1 MGNIDELTVEEC
13 LSLLETKRIGRIGLT
28 TDVGTQIF
36 PVNYV
41 LSEDQQI
48 VFRTLPYGVIAN
60 HAHDADVAFEVDDLD
75 DDTQSGWSVLAV
87 GRCSRISD
95 PSEVHLVREREDPTP
110 WAEGQRILYF
120 TISWT
125 DLTGRQVGSSERTAM
140 VSPGRKATS

>member
-1 MGNIDELTVEEC
+1 MAGFEELTLDEC
-13 LSLLETKRIGRIGLT
+13 LSLLETKRIGRLGLT
-28 TDVGTQIF
+28 TEVGTQIF

-41 LSEDQQI
+41 LTDDQRI

-75 DDTQSGWSVLAV
+75 DATQSGWSVLAV

-95 PSEVHLVREREDPTP
+95 PTEVHLVREREDPTP

-120 TISWT
+120 AIDWT
-125 DLTGRQVGSSERTAM
+125 DLTGRQVGSGDRSTL
-140 VSPGRKATS
+140 VSQGQKPPA